1 MIESGRNA
9 YKADLN
15 AREAGLSLGLIN
27 KLKLGKNEPFE
38 LSDYQDLMYVYCD
51 IASPSLVG
59 DVQTPLL
66 RAIALK
72 GEWDDTISEVCHN
85 PYYVPVARRGFDTI
99 EININ
104 TQLGAPMPFTGG
116 NSVAVLHFRRHG
128 SVLSNTT

>member
-1 MIESGRNA
+1 MSGW
-9 YKADLN
+9 
-15 AREAGLSLGLIN
+15 LIN
-27 KLKLGKNEPFE
+27 KLKLGKNEQFE
-38 LSDYQDLMYVYCD
+38 LSDYQSLMYVYCD

-66 RAIALK
+66 RVIAVK

-85 PYYVPVARRGFDTI
+85 PYYVPVARRAFDTI

-104 TQLGAPMPFTGG
+104 TELGVPTPFTGG
-116 NSVAVLHFRRHG
+116 KSVAVLHFRRHG